1 MWFLARRILR
11 DLRHAGFADDEAQA
25 VRQTP
30 AMWAQLADFH
40 RQGGR
45 IERVDAGFSAA
56 TGQPGLIRFF
66 HPPAP
71 AVCTH
76 ATFGSLAHELGHALL
91 FPPQW

>member
-30 AMWAQLADFH
+30 AMWAQLTDFH
-40 RQGGR
+40 RQGGC
-45 IERVDAGFSAA
+45 IERVEAAFSAA

-71 AVCTH
+71 AV
-76 ATFGSLAHELGHALL
+76 
-91 FPPQW
+91 